1 MKIQDQ
7 VCTLDQGKRLAELGI
22 TASPKWMYFNCHPH
36 SGLCL
41 SEMPNRHMAILTG
54 HFPLDPSEYSL
65 TPAFTVAELGIMMPW
80 SYSTVRHSEFLPDE
94 ESWSVEKNGESD
106 SDTSYLTEA
115 QARAAL
121 LIHLL
126 ETNQLTADEAN
137 KRLMQ

>member
-1 MKIQDQ
+1 MKLQDQ
-7 VCTLDQGKRLAELGI
+7 VCTLEQGKRLAELGI

-65 TPAFTVAELGIMMPW
+65 TPAFTVAELGQM
-80 SYSTVRHSEFLPDE
+80 LPDQITQYIRR
-94 ESWSVEKNGESD
+94 ESNNWWVGLGPLMAASSSEAD
-106 SDTSYLTEA
+106 ARA
-115 QARAAL
+115 QA
-121 LIHLL
+121 LIYLL

>member
-1 MKIQDQ
+1 M
-7 VCTLDQGKRLAELGI
+7 
-22 TASPKWMYFNCHPH
+22 
-36 SGLCL
+36 
-41 SEMPNRHMAILTG
+41 
-54 HFPLDPSEYSL
+54 